1 MKVTYEGLFEKMDS
15 AALGRYPLARLSA
28 GEVEV

>member
-15 AALGRYPLARLSA
+15 AALGTISA
-28 GEVEV
+28 CSTQRWRR